1 MTRSMPCPAFGTMM
15 SFFVTFVPI
24 VARYSSPNWS
34 RTNRRTRDVLPTAA
48 SPRRTTFTFI
58 APTANRAPV
67 LPDISTFAGGY
78 RDVGNLGGRIRGEGD
93 SNPRALSRT
102 GLATLRPTRLG
113 DPRSG
118 TTDAV
123 TSNKVSG
130 LHAQSAVQN
139 REPRED
145 GGTRD
150 DREEDRGPVQAN
162 RRCRRSPI
170 GGSVALVVNL
180 VVVILVVV
188 IIPALLVIVILPAL
202 LVIVI
207 IPALLVIV
215 IIPALLVIVIIPAL
229 L

>member
-1 MTRSMPCPAFGTMM
+1 MSLAAERSSARSTLFPANTRGTLPASRHTSGIQYSSRDFHASSRVTSQTRSTACAPFAALSCTPAYPFCPSTSHTVMTRSMPCPAFGTTM

-78 RDVGNLGGRIRGEGD
+78 RDFWNREGRIRGEGD

-118 TTDAV
+118 LL
-123 TSNKVSG
+123 K
-130 LHAQSAVQN
+130 
-139 REPRED
+139 
-145 GGTRD
+145 
-150 DREEDRGPVQAN
+150 
-162 RRCRRSPI
+162 
-170 GGSVALVVNL
+170 LVCK
-180 VVVILVVV
+180 
-188 IIPALLVIVILPAL
+188 
-202 LVIVI
+202 
-207 IPALLVIV
+207 
-215 IIPALLVIVIIPAL
+215 
-229 L
+229 